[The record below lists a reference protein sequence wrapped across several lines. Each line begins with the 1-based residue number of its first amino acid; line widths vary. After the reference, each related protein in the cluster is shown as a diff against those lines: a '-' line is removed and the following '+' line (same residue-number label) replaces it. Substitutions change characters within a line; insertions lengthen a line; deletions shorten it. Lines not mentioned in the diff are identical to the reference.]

1 MACFATSEHNLFQ
14 MSSAPIAVN
23 TWNLNAVHVFWI
35 DLFVLDICVHS
46 SVFLSPLFAVSN
58 FYFAVRVMG
67 HRRAASFQR
76 FGTISIE
83 KTFQI
88 LCERTGKTI
97 MKHFIVSLI

>member
-1 MACFATSEHNLFQ
+1 MACFATPEHNLFQ
-14 MSSAPIAVN
+14 MTSAPIAAN
-23 TWNLNAVHVFWI
+23 IWNLHVFWI
-35 DLFVLDICVHS
+35 DLFVLHICVYS

-58 FYFAVRVMG
+58 FYFALRVMG

-88 LCERTGKTI
+88 LCERTGETI
-97 MKHFIVSLI
+97 IKHFIVSLI

>member
-1 MACFATSEHNLFQ
+1 MT
-14 MSSAPIAVN
+14 SAPIAAN
-23 TWNLNAVHVFWI
+23 ILNLNAVHVFWI

-58 FYFAVRVMG
+58 FYFALRVMG

-88 LCERTGKTI
+88 LCERTGETI